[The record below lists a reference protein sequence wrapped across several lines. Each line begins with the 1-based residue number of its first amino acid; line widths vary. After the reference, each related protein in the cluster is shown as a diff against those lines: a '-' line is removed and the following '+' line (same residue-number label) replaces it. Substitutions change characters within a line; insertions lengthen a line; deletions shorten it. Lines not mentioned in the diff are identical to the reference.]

1 MVQILHLPISKKWF
15 DMIVSADKMFE
26 YRDIKKHWI
35 SRMIGIRPGME
46 LYMNNTEFL
55 DALQN
60 PYWNHNSIEELLY
73 YFHAFFRRYDLIKF
87 RNGYRWDS
95 PCATFKWEGCDIAKG
110 LTELGASGEYQFV
123 IQIGEMVDHYLW
135 P

>member
-1 MVQILHLPISKKWF
+1 MLQTLDLPISNKWF
-15 DMIVSADKMFE
+15 DMIVSGDKMFE

-35 SRMIGIRPGME
+35 SRMIGFKNKMDPDI
-46 LYMNNTEFL
+46 YYTEFL
-55 DALQN
+55 EALQN
-60 PYWNHNSIEELLY
+60 PYWNHADVPELLS
-73 YFHAFFRRYDLIKF
+73 YFNAFFRRYDLIKF

-110 LTELGASGEYQFV
+110 LAELGASGEYQFV